1 MLFLNKGNNKITE
14 LEEVKNSDDQYI
26 SPIFTVPKK
35 DGEHR
40 MILNLKDLTQN
51 IEYYHFKMDTFETAL
66 KLIKPNCFMTS
77 IDTLKLSLI
86 LFLQD
91 EDYHKN
97 VYGNTIQYQKCDYLM
112 LFLSMPSHDFSIYLL

>member
-1 MLFLNKGNNKITE
+1 MSNQ
-14 LEEVKNSDDQYI
+14 EVKNSDDQYL

-40 MILNLKDLTQN
+40 MILNLKDLNQS
-51 IEYYHFKMDTFETAL
+51 IEYYHFKMA
-66 KLIKPNCFMTS
+66 
-77 IDTLKLSLI
+77 LI

-97 VYGNTIQYQKCDYLM
+97 VYGNAIQYPKFDYLM
-112 LFLSMPSHDFSIYLL
+112 LFLSMPSHNFSIYLPRKS